1 LRSPRSPPRSS
12 FFAFDEQAFYDAW
25 VTIEVAFEGSFACA
39 VLLAAAALAGAALE
53 RAEKRLLLGTAGATG
68 AAAAA
73 AWVAFAL
80 RPELE
85 LAISAT
91 GLMAC
96 LVAIVGAL
104 ALRRGMEHARAVERD
119 IERVKAELDA
129 VVQRELRERS
139 ADLERG
145 LARGRADS
153 LSAYAEEERRL
164 AETRRTALGESEQ
177 RLRHGLAE
185 AFSKVQGQVE
195 QRLAAWQQD
204 LDRAQR
210 QLGGRLEQIAARERS
225 LIEALEA
232 RLASDAERLKT
243 ADEEQRAAVA
253 RLREDL
259 GRAGKEAAAAAAAE
273 LEAHATDRR
282 RALHQVAERLSTR
295 ERDLVRRIEREET
308 DASRRIQSTFAD
320 VERRQVEQLERVLDR
335 AAGRFVDAAAH
346 QFEGTVKAAQEEAA
360 RRLSREL
367 ERAVQ
372 SFAREGESLLA
383 DRLGQVGDAGGMRLE
398 KKLAQV
404 AAGLERQREEFVAS
418 LGRRLGEVESE
429 FRERLAT
436 LAGEEA
442 AERAALEA
450 RLAEIARRIDLTVS
464 QAEERL
470 DSLHGS
476 AH

>member
-1 LRSPRSPPRSS
+1 
-12 FFAFDEQAFYDAW
+12 
-25 VTIEVAFEGSFACA
+25 VTIALAFEIVFACG
-39 VLLAAAALAGAALE
+39 VLLAAASLAGAVLE
-53 RAEKRLLLGTAGATG
+53 RAGKRLLLAAVGATG

-80 RPELE
+80 NPEAE
-85 LAISAT
+85 LATSAT
-91 GLMAC
+91 GLLAC
-96 LVAIVGAL
+96 LLAVVGAL
-104 ALRRGMEHARAVERD
+104 ALRRGLAQGRAVERD
-119 IERVKAELDA
+119 LERAKAELDA
-129 VVQRELRERS
+129 VVQGELRERA
-139 ADLERG
+139 ADLERA

-153 LSAYAEEERRL
+153 LSAYAEDERRL
-164 AETRRTALGESEQ
+164 AETRRKALSESEQ

-195 QRLAAWQQD
+195 QRLAAWHQD

-225 LIEALEA
+225 LIEAHEE
-232 RLASDAERLKT
+232 RIDCDAERLKT

-259 GRAGKEAAAAAAAE
+259 GRAAKEAAAAAAAE
-273 LEAHATDRR
+273 LESHATERR
-282 RALHQVAERLSTR
+282 RALHQVAERMTVR
-295 ERDLVRRIEREET
+295 ERDLVRRVEREET

-335 AAGRFVDAAAH
+335 AAARFVDAAAL
-346 QFEGTVKAAQEEAA
+346 QFDGTVKAAREEAA
-360 RRLSREL
+360 RRLAREL

-383 DRLGQVGDAGGMRLE
+383 ERLAQLGDAGGMRLE

-404 AAGLERQREEFVAS
+404 AAALERQREEFVAS
-418 LGRRLGEVESE
+418 LGRRLGEVESD
-429 FRERLAT
+429 FRGRIAALA
-436 LAGEEA
+436 ADEE

-450 RLAEIARRIDLTVS
+450 RLAEIGRRIDQTVS
-464 QAEERL
+464 RAEERL
-470 DSLHGS
+470 DSLHES
-476 AH
+476 RR

>member
-1 LRSPRSPPRSS
+1 
-12 FFAFDEQAFYDAW
+12 
-25 VTIEVAFEGSFACA
+25 VTIELAFQIVFASG

-53 RAEKRLLLGTAGATG
+53 RADRRLLLSAGGATG

-80 RPELE
+80 DPQVG

-91 GLMAC
+91 GLLAC
-96 LVAIVGAL
+96 LMAVVGAL
-104 ALRRGMEHARAVERD
+104 ALRRGLAHGRTVERD
-119 IERVKAELDA
+119 IERAKSELDA

-139 ADLERG
+139 ADLERA

-164 AETRRTALGESEQ
+164 AENRREGLGESEQ

-195 QRLAAWQQD
+195 QRLAAWHQD

-232 RLASDAERLKT
+232 RLESDAERLKT
-243 ADEEQRAAVA
+243 ADEEQRTAVI

-259 GRAGKEAAAAAAAE
+259 GKAAKEAAAAASAE
-273 LEAHATDRR
+273 LESHATERR
-282 RALHQVAERLSTR
+282 RALHQVAERLTVR

-308 DASRRIQSTFAD
+308 DVSRRIQSTFTD
-320 VERRQVEQLERVLDR
+320 VERRQVEQLERVLER
-335 AAGRFVDAAAH
+335 AAGRFVDAATH
-346 QFEGTVKAAQEEAA
+346 QFDGTVKTAREDAA

-383 DRLGQVGDAGGMRLE
+383 ERMAQLGDAGGMRLE
-398 KKLAQV
+398 KKLVQV

-418 LGRRLGEVESE
+418 LSRRLGEVESD
-429 FRERLAT
+429 FRERLAA
-436 LAGEEA
+436 LAAEEQ

-450 RLAEIARRIDLTVS
+450 RLAEIARRIDQTVS
-464 QAEERL
+464 RAQERL

-476 AH
+476 AR